1 MERTEIEP
9 RLERVQQQTLI
20 FHPEIRRL
28 MAQALLPSSGVQHL
42 ELTLREFGVKT
53 RPRGVTVDRGTAKAD
68 PDSHEHTYQASRHHL
83 RSSPLPVRHF
93 KLQIIVH

>member
-42 ELTLREFGVKT
+42 EPTLREFGVKT
-53 RPRGVTVDRGTAKAD
+53 RPRGVTVDRGQQRQTQT
-68 PDSHEHTYQASRHHL
+68 PMNIPIR
-83 RSSPLPVRHF
+83 PPV
-93 KLQIIVH
+93 II